1 MCFADFARAEL
12 FDHGLREST
21 ELKLPVAGPSAF
33 DVCEPG
39 QVGNEAA
46 TAN

>member
-1 MCFADFARAEL
+1 MQSIFVETIYASCSTIKYWLA
-12 FDHGLREST
+12 GL
-21 ELKLPVAGPSAF
+21 PAF